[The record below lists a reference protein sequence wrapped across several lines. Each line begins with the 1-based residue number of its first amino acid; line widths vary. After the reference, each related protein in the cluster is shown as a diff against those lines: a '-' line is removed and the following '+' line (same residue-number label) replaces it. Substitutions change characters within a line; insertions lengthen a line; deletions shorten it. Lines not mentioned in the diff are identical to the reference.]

1 MNQSGARA
9 PEAPV
14 TTPGVVDASG
24 PSAVLRPPAH
34 RVAPRARLLWA
45 ISGLVEMAVLVGGPQ
60 VAWLV
65 ADRAGAGPHL
75 AVALATGVLGACYVI
90 GMPLWR
96 YRVHRWEA
104 TERAVYTQRGWLN
117 QERRIAPASR
127 VQTVDLRRGPL
138 AQLFGLA
145 SVRVTTASAAGP
157 LTIEGLTLADA
168 THLVDRLA
176 AAAEAA
182 SDDAT

>member
-1 MNQSGARA
+1 MWALG
-9 PEAPV
+9 
-14 TTPGVVDASG
+14 G
-24 PSAVLRPPAH
+24 
-34 RVAPRARLLWA
+34 LL
-45 ISGLVEMAVLVGGPQ
+45 EMAALLGGPQ
-60 VAWLV
+60 LV
-65 ADRAGAGPHL
+65 WSTLDRAGRGPHL
-75 AVALATGVLGACYVI
+75 AVALASGVVAICYVI

-127 VQTVDLRRGPL
+127 VQTVDLRREPL

-168 THLVDRLA
+168 TQLVDRLA

-182 SDDAT
+182 GDDAT